1 MSQYFNFR
9 YSNDI
14 KIFGHRRG
22 EPGVSIWDIKTQI
35 GKLINI
41 IFIINILSHL
51 FLNRNDLT
59 RDSCIF

>member
-41 IFIINILSHL
+41 ILYY
-51 FLNRNDLT
+51 
-59 RDSCIF
+59 